1 MDIRYKP
8 KYARSADLVRRLA
21 RAEGL
26 REEIAAKAS
35 GMAWLPRARRDTLA
49 RHAHYSSRIEG
60 NPLTLPEVEA
70 MAEGRAI
77 RTDDHDRTE
86 ILNYFAALRWI
97 WEKGVKKGISESGLL
112 KVHGILTK
120 GLLSAKE
127 SGQYKTVQNAVFNGR
142 AIIYRPP
149 PPEAAQILTQSLV
162 EWINSPEGNAE
173 HPVVTAGVAHHRLVS
188 IHPVMDGNGRLGR
201 LLEAWVLYSRGFDTL
216 HIFALP
222 EFYESDRQL
231 YYSEIEMV
239 RKGGDDLTGWLD
251 YVAGG
256 VVETLEKTRQRI
268 VTGGYEKTGTG
279 LRLSGNQ
286 NAVLN
291 MLSKCGVMTGPEIC
305 RELGVSR
312 AMLSKLMKP
321 LIGGKLVEREGTT
334 RGAVYRLP
342 GKF

>member
-8 KYARSADLVRRLA
+8 KYSRSADLVRRLG
-21 RAEGL
+21 RAESL
-26 REEIAAKAS
+26 REEIANKAS
-35 GMAWLPRARRDTLA
+35 GMAWVSRVRRDTLA

-70 MAEGRAI
+70 LAEGREVRA
-77 RTDDHDRTE
+77 DGHAKAE

-97 WEKGVKKGISESGLL
+97 WERGVKQGISEPGLL
-112 KVHGILTK
+112 KVHGLLMK
-120 GLLSAKE
+120 GLLPIKE
-127 SGQYKTVQNAVFNGR
+127 SGHYKSTQNAVFHGKTV
-142 AIIYRPP
+142 IYRPP
-149 PPEAAQILTQSLV
+149 PPEAVQILTKSLV
-162 EWINSPEGNAE
+162 AWINSHEGKIE

-222 EFYESDRQL
+222 EFYENDRQL
-231 YYSEIEMV
+231 YYSEIEKA
-239 RKGGDDLTGWLD
+239 RKAGDDLTGWLD

-256 VVETLEKTRQRI
+256 VVAILDKTRQRI
-268 VTGGYEKTGTG
+268 VTGGFEKSKFA
-279 LRLSGNQ
+279 LRLSRNQ

-291 MLSKCGVMTGPEIC
+291 MLSKGGVLTGPEIC

-321 LIGGKLVEREGTT
+321 LIVAQLVVREGTT

-342 GKF
+342 GKA

>member
-8 KYARSADLVRRLA
+8 KYARSADLVRRLG
-21 RAEGL
+21 RAESL
-26 REEIAAKAS
+26 REEISFKAS
-35 GMAWLPRARRDTLA
+35 GMAWVSRARRDTLA

-70 MAEGRAI
+70 LAEGREVKA
-77 RTDDHDRTE
+77 DGHAKAE

-97 WEKGVKKGISESGLL
+97 WERAVKQGITEAGLL

-120 GLLSAKE
+120 GLLPVKE
-127 SGQYKTVQNAVFNGR
+127 AGHYKTAQNAVFHGR
-142 AIIYRPP
+142 TIIYRPP
-149 PPEAAQILTQSLV
+149 PPEAAQILTRSLV
-162 EWINSPEGNAE
+162 AWINSREGKAE
-173 HPVVTAGVAHHRLVS
+173 HPVVAAGVAHHRLVS

-222 EFYESDRQL
+222 EFYESDRPL
-231 YYSEIEMV
+231 YYSEIEKA
-239 RKGGDDLTGWLD
+239 RKAGDDLTGWLD

-286 NAVLN
+286 NAVLE
-291 MLSKCGVMTGPEIC
+291 MLSKGGVLTGPKIC
-305 RELGVSR
+305 QELGISR

-321 LIGGKLVEREGTT
+321 LIGAKLVAREGTT
-334 RGAVYRLP
+334 RGADYRLP
-342 GKF
+342 GKK